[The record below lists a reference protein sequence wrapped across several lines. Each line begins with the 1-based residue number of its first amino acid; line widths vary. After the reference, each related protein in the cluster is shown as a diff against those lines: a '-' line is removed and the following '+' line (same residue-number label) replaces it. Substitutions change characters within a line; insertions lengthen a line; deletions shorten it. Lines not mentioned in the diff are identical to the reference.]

1 MKIQTF
7 MNTSKVLIT
16 PMLVLF
22 SMAAMAGP
30 YGFDLHSVLA
40 PKAAGMAGTTLAGD
54 SGGPVEAVF
63 GNPANLVDFRAGPG
77 NENGANFT
85 FGATFYYPEA
95 VLTHENTG
103 YNGGSGAIDNV
114 ADVLSFGDYKTRS
127 QAELYTVPQIAF
139 TQDLAGVGI
148 PVVLGLGFSV
158 VSGIG
163 VDYRDE
169 DATNGL
175 GAEMIALGVNAG
187 FGYKV
192 LDNLDV
198 GFAATIS
205 YSTLEAGFAGT
216 DAQGHDYGI
225 RYTLGADYALTDRTN
240 IAFQYQTE
248 LQHSWDDAALLSNDA
263 PDIANALADKYAP
276 GRVGELRRDCVTNPD
291 RSAGLG
297 TWDCVEATGQTV
309 DVDQPTNI
317 ALGISH
323 KFNDHFRVMSD
334 IIFKDWSEASFWNN
348 FYHDQTAFSIGAE
361 LDRGP
366 FTWRAG
372 YGYANDPT
380 KDNIQGNSLEGHDW
394 ACTGSQGH
402 IGGCFP
408 LAGPLGRQ
416 TWRYLQAAETPVIY
430 EHRVTAGMTWDG
442 FLAPFLSL
450 DAHIAYQIEED
461 REYDY
466 DGYGSLVFVEGG
478 APGPDAPDTV
488 GFSSVDSDTVTEAEV
503 ESYHLGFALSWK
515 F

>member
-1 MKIQTF
+1 M
-7 MNTSKVLIT
+7 
-16 PMLVLF
+16 
-22 SMAAMAGP
+22 
-30 YGFDLHSVLA
+30 
-40 PKAAGMAGTTLAGD
+40 
-54 SGGPVEAVF
+54 
-63 GNPANLVDFRAGPG
+63 
-77 NENGANFT
+77 
-85 FGATFYYPEA
+85 
-95 VLTHENTG
+95 
-103 YNGGSGAIDNV
+103 
-114 ADVLSFGDYKTRS
+114 
-127 QAELYTVPQIAF
+127 PQIAV

-187 FGYKV
+187 FGYKL

-240 IAFQYQTE
+240 IALQYQSE
-248 LQHSWDDAALLSNDA
+248 LQHSWDDAILLSNDF
-263 PDIANALADKYAP
+263 PEIRGALRSKYAP
-276 GRVGELRRDCVTNPD
+276 GAFGTGGSCAASD
-291 RSAGLG
+291 RNAGLNLGDPGYVGGG
-297 TWDCVEATGQTV
+297 TWDCVNATGHTV

-317 ALGISH
+317 ALGVSH

-334 IIFKDWSEASFWNN
+334 IIFKDWSEASFWNR

-372 YGYANDPT
+372 YGYANNPS
-380 KDNIQGNSLEGHDW
+380 KDNIQGQSLEGFNF

-408 LAGPLGRQ
+408 LAGPLGQQ

-442 FLAPFLSL
+442 FLAPFLTL
-450 DAHIAYQIEED
+450 DAHVAYQIEED
-461 REYDY
+461 EEYDY
-466 DGYGSLVFVEGG
+466 TGYGQLDLSQEFLHN
-478 APGPDAPDTV
+478 ANV
-488 GFSSVDSDTVTEAEV
+488 GDSDTITEAEV

>member
-103 YNGGSGAIDNV
+103 YNGGAGNLDNV
-114 ADVLSFGDYKTRS
+114 ADVLSNGDYKTRS

-169 DATNGL
+169 DDTNGL

-187 FGYKV
+187 FGYKL

-225 RYTLGADYALTDRTN
+225 RYTLGADYALTDHTN
-240 IAFQYQTE
+240 IALQYQTE
-248 LQHSWDDAALLSNDA
+248 LQHSWDDAVLLSND
-263 PDIANALADKYAP
+263 
-276 GRVGELRRDCVTNPD
+276 GVRDLWC
-291 RSAGLG
+291 S
-297 TWDCVEATGQTV
+297 
-309 DVDQPTNI
+309 
-317 ALGISH
+317 
-323 KFNDHFRVMSD
+323 
-334 IIFKDWSEASFWNN
+334 
-348 FYHDQTAFSIGAE
+348 
-361 LDRGP
+361 
-366 FTWRAG
+366 
-372 YGYANDPT
+372 
-380 KDNIQGNSLEGHDW
+380 
-394 ACTGSQGH
+394 
-402 IGGCFP
+402 
-408 LAGPLGRQ
+408 
-416 TWRYLQAAETPVIY
+416 
-430 EHRVTAGMTWDG
+430 
-442 FLAPFLSL
+442 
-450 DAHIAYQIEED
+450 
-461 REYDY
+461 
-466 DGYGSLVFVEGG
+466 
-478 APGPDAPDTV
+478 
-488 GFSSVDSDTVTEAEV
+488 
-503 ESYHLGFALSWK
+503 
-515 F
+515 